1 MRKLPTSQEYK
12 NAFKNSENSLNKSFA
27 IGISDKW
34 YGLRVSQLFLK
45 KRNELIKALK
55 KLNTDAQK
63 KLKNK
68 LDWNP
73 RYNYIH
79 DFISIRYSET
89 PEETVKALKNLLNIS
104 KQNLKN
110 DMEYLKN
117 DMELLKKKASLKK
130 NSTCF
135 RRH

>member
-27 IGISDKW
+27 VGISDKW
-34 YGLRVSQLFLK
+34 YGLRVSQLLLK

-68 LDWNP
+68 LYWNP

-89 PEETVKALKNLLNIS
+89 PKETVKALKNLLNIS

-130 NSTCF
+130 K
-135 RRH
+135 